1 MASGSVSSS
10 VLHRRPFI
18 PIVNCPT
25 CGRTIQQ
32 KTPWTPKHSGW
43 VFYRC
48 PKHEYGCNF
57 WHWEL
62 EYVEFLVENKYV
74 RGDDAV
80 DALGWAEER
89 REELLLRKEEK
100 SVTGAGAENNEEL
113 ILKTMTAL
121 LDGVQELLLVVKIGV
136 AALVFLCVVAIVKK

>member
-1 MASGSVSSS
+1 MASGSVSSY
-10 VLHRRPFI
+10 VLRRRPFI
-18 PIVNCPT
+18 PIVQCPT

-32 KTPWTPKHSGW
+32 ETSWTPKHSGW
-43 VFYRC
+43 VFFRC
-48 PKHEYGCNF
+48 PKHAYGCNF

-62 EYVEFLVENKYV
+62 DYVEYLVENKYI

-89 REELLLRKEEK
+89 REELQLRKEEK
-100 SVTGAGAENNEEL
+100 LMTGAENNEEL

-121 LDGVQELLLVVKIGV
+121 LDGVHELLLVVKIGV